1 MTEQEVRAEMRWIL
15 MLLRNGEGLSDEEW
29 ATLAYFFEKGIDA
42 EFKTKTT
49 EEA

>member
-29 ATLAYFFEKGIDA
+29 ETLTHFFKKGIDA
-42 EFKTKTT
+42 EFQTKTA
-49 EEA
+49 EEV

>member
-29 ATLAYFFEKGIDA
+29 ATLTYFFEKGIDA
-42 EFKTKTT
+42 EFKTKID